1 MLRWLLAAVLILV
14 GTGAVYSQHEH
25 QRALDSLGESGEGER
40 IVMISAEWCGYCTR
54 QIKDFKAA
62 GVRFRVLDYDQP
74 EGRRVHA
81 ALGGRGVPVT
91 AIDGQVVHGYNRPL
105 LKRRLSELGYE
116 LN

>member
-1 MLRWLLAAVLILV
+1 MIRWLLAAALILV
-14 GTGAVYSQHEH
+14 GGGVMYSQHL
-25 QRALDSLGESGEGER
+25 QQSALDDLHASGDAER

-62 GVRFRVLDYDQP
+62 GVQFRVLDFDQP

-91 AIDGQVVHGYNRPL
+91 AIDDQVVHGYNRPL
-105 LKRRLSELGYE
+105 LKRRLAELGYE
-116 LN
+116 L